1 MFYRFKVDST
11 LLKGFS
17 DKMGALHFSS
27 KLIRIVEIKNTNW
40 VIWMLFLGHLDASFD
55 AVLKD

>member
-1 MFYRFKVDST
+1 
-11 LLKGFS
+11 
-17 DKMGALHFSS
+17 MGALHFSS
-27 KLIRIVEIKNTNW
+27 KLFRNVEIKNTKW